1 MEQEDD
7 GGFEVVT
14 EDDLTRLETW
24 QQDVT
29 EEEPE

>member
-1 MEQEDD
+1 MDQEDD

-29 EEEPE
+29 EEEGE